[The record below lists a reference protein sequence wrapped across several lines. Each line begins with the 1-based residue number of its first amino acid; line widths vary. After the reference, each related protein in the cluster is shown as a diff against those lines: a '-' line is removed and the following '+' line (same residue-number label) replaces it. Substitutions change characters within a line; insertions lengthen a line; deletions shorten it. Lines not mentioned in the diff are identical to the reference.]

1 MHLWRTSKEPGTA
14 FSIPCALIPL
24 ILPVAPEVVTIIIIP
39 IIQMRKLRLGGK
51 NIYIYILFLP
61 KFTELINGRSREK
74 IRSGSKLL
82 SSIFAAAS
90 LSEFCE
96 MSVVIPDVLVV
107 LIWNILEVKLLKGR
121 EETIHP
127 NAIVSSQSYG

>member
-1 MHLWRTSKEPGTA
+1 
-14 FSIPCALIPL
+14 
-24 ILPVAPEVVTIIIIP
+24 
-39 IIQMRKLRLGGK
+39 MRKLRLGEK
-51 NIYIYILFLP
+51 KYIYIFLP
-61 KFTELINGRSREK
+61 KFTELINGRNREK